1 MPRRCEMSGT
11 GAGAHILIVDDDRLV
26 LATLAQGLRG
36 AGYRVTEASDGAS
49 ALELVARNA
58 PDLALLDVRM
68 PGMSGVELA
77 ERLAAEH
84 QLPFLFL
91 SAYNDADI
99 IERAK
104 ELGALGYLVKP
115 LDVPQI
121 IPSLEAALARAAE
134 IRALKDTGEQL
145 SHALESGRETS
156 MAIGILM
163 ERQGLDRDEAF
174 EALRSCARSN
184 RRRVHDMA
192 AEILDAV
199 ETLNKA
205 SRKR

>member
-1 MPRRCEMSGT
+1 MSGT

-26 LATLAQGLRG
+26 LATLGQGLRD
-36 AGYRVTEASDGAS
+36 AGYQVTEASDGAS
-49 ALELVARNA
+49 ALALVSRNT

-84 QLPFLFL
+84 QLPFIFL
-91 SAYNDADI
+91 SAYGDADI

-104 ELGALGYLVKP
+104 QLGALGYLVKP

-134 IRALKDTGEQL
+134 IQSLKDTGEQL

-156 MAIGILM
+156 MAVGILM
-163 ERQGLDRDEAF
+163 ERQGLDRQEAF
-174 EALRSCARSN
+174 EALRSYARSQ
-184 RRRVHDMA
+184 RRKVHDMA
-192 AEILDAV
+192 ADIVNAA

-205 SRKR
+205 SRRR